1 MALNLQSIMQ
11 IEGVFDRELSSISI
25 QQELIYIYKK
35 LYDFQMGITKTHA
48 TSSSYRMMLP
58 QIVYKDIIVS
68 KCDIYFFL
76 KKLVKSKKKIFKDNE
91 EINQEFIEHL
101 INHELNNLL
110 IYYNLKNEDTSYFFR
125 ILGMFLQPIHRLK
138 EYFREKNL
146 IRNLETSLAIST
158 KHEALERIVKIF
170 ENIEIFLKKILNS
183 NSNLFPLNH
192 PVILLIYAAYMTT
205 KQIIKGNVRFLHYL
219 VLLN

>member
-1 MALNLQSIMQ
+1 MALNLQSITQ

-35 LYDFQMGITKTHA
+35 LFDFQMGITKTHA
-48 TSSSYRMMLP
+48 TSSTYRMMLP

-76 KKLVKSKKKIFKDNE
+76 KKLVKNKKKIFKNNE
-91 EINQEFIEHL
+91 EINQEYIEHL

-110 IYYNLKNEDTSYFFR
+110 IYYNLKNDDTNYFFR
-125 ILGMFLQPIHRLK
+125 ILGMFIQPIHRLK

-146 IRNLETSLAIST
+146 IRNLESSIGIST
-158 KHEALERIVKIF
+158 KFEALDRIVKIF
-170 ENIEIFLKKILNS
+170 ESIENFLRKLLNS
-183 NSNLFPLNH
+183 NSDQFPLSH
-192 PVILLIYAAYMTT
+192 PVILLIYAAYTTT
-205 KQIIKGNVRFLHYL
+205 KQIIKSNVR
-219 VLLN
+219 V

>member
-1 MALNLQSIMQ
+1 MALNLQSITQ

-35 LYDFQMGITKTHA
+35 LFDFQMGITKTHA
-48 TSSSYRMMLP
+48 TSSTYRMMLP

-76 KKLVKSKKKIFKDNE
+76 KKLVKNKKKIFKNNE
-91 EINQEFIEHL
+91 EINQEYIEHL

-110 IYYNLKNEDTSYFFR
+110 IYYNLKNDDTNYFFR
-125 ILGMFLQPIHRLK
+125 ILGMFIQPFHRLK

-146 IRNLETSLAIST
+146 IRNLESSIGIST
-158 KHEALERIVKIF
+158 KYEALDRIVKIF
-170 ENIEIFLKKILNS
+170 ESIENFLRKLLNS
-183 NSNLFPLNH
+183 NSDQFPLSH
-192 PVILLIYAAYMTT
+192 PVILLIYAAYTTT
-205 KQIIKGNVRFLHYL
+205 KQIIKSNVR
-219 VLLN
+219 V